1 MINLMGHKSEK
12 GLAKGLDSGRVTQVT
27 NKLLEGF

>member
-1 MINLMGHKSEK
+1 MINVMGYKREK
-12 GLAKGLDSGRVTQVT
+12 GPAKRLDSGRVTQVT